1 MLPYFIQ
8 KLQVKNFRNLE
19 EQIINFTSGINCIFG
34 ENGNGKTNIL
44 EAVYFLIKRKSFRKN
59 ASFPQMLGIDGENP
73 EISFQSL
80 FLDKD
85 NQAHVSYSG
94 KWDESGSHWFLDN
107 KSSKRKLEIGVVF
120 INPFDSQSFHNS
132 ASARRNWIDDHLGQL
147 SKDYK
152 KALGRYTKSLRF
164 RNKLLATKP
173 PSLLKQVRAI
183 DEEMAELSLFLTHKR
198 QNFLE
203 ELRPLVRKAFNDLF
217 SEEHDLEI
225 MLDTKVAGM
234 SKEAYLEMCQKNLP
248 KDEVLGHTH
257 YGIHKDDY
265 VLLFDGLNSFDYCS
279 LGQQKMSY
287 LSLLFA
293 YIELFRY
300 KFNSFPI
307 VLLDDVSGEL
317 DKLRWQRLVSYLNER
332 KFQVLITTAN
342 DSFEEVL
349 KTLEDANK
357 LIVTSGLVD
366 RM

>member
-1 MLPYFIQ
+1 MLPYFIE

-19 EQIINFTSGINCIFG
+19 EQIINFSHGINCIFG

-44 EAVYFLIKRKSFRKN
+44 EAVYYIVKRKSFRKN

-80 FLDKD
+80 FFDKEMGA
-85 NQAHVSYSG
+85 NISFSG
-94 KWDESGSHWFLDN
+94 KWDETGSQWYLAN
-107 KSSKRKLEIGVVF
+107 KSVKKKLQVGIVF

-132 ASARRNWIDDHLGQL
+132 ASARRAWIDDHLSQIN
-147 SKDYK
+147 DQYK
-152 KALGRYTKSLRF
+152 KALSRFTKSLRF
-164 RNKLLATKP
+164 RNKLLSNKP
-173 PSLLKQVRAI
+173 SSYLKQIRAI
-183 DEEMAELSLFLTHKR
+183 DEEMAELSLFLTTQR
-198 QNFLE
+198 QLFLE
-203 ELRPLVRKAFNDLF
+203 EIRPLIRKAFNDLF

-225 MLDTKVAGM
+225 MLDTKLGGFT
-234 SKEAYLEMCQKNLP
+234 KNAYLEMCQNNLQ
-248 KDEVLGHTH
+248 KDEIIGHTH

-317 DKLRWQRLVSYLNER
+317 DKLRWHNLVSYLNER

-342 DSFEEVL
+342 DSFKEVL
-349 KTLEDANK
+349 NTLEDANK
-357 LIVTSGLVD
+357 LYVSSGVVD

>member
-1 MLPYFIQ
+1 MLPYYIQ

-19 EQIINFTSGINCIFG
+19 EQIIEFSPSINCIFG

-44 EAVYFLIKRKSFRKN
+44 EAIYYLIKRKSFRKN
-59 ASFPQMLGIDGENP
+59 TSFPQILGIDGERP

-80 FLDKD
+80 FI
-85 NQAHVSYSG
+85 NSESSEPIPFSG
-94 KWDESGSHWFLDN
+94 KWDQAGTHWFVDN
-107 KSSKRKLEIGVVF
+107 KSTNRKLQVGVVF
-120 INPFDSQSFHNS
+120 INPFDAQGFHLS
-132 ASARRNWIDDHLGQL
+132 ASSRRTWIDDHLGQL
-147 SKDYK
+147 DSNYK
-152 KALGRYTKSLRF
+152 KALGRFTKSLRF
-164 RNKLLATKP
+164 RNKLLSTKP
-173 PSLLKQVRAI
+173 ANYRKQIRAI
-183 DEEMAELSLFLTHKR
+183 DEEMSELSINLTFSR
-198 QNFLE
+198 QKFLE
-203 ELRPLVRKAFNDLF
+203 ELRPLVKKSFYDLF

-225 MLDTKVAGM
+225 VLDTKISGM
-234 SKEAYLEMCQKNLP
+234 TKESYLEMCQKNLP
-248 KDEVLGHTH
+248 KDEIIGHTH

-317 DKLRWQRLVSYLNER
+317 DKLRWQYLVAYLNER

-342 DSFEEVL
+342 DSFKEVL
-349 KTLEDANK
+349 DTLEGANK
-357 LIVTSGLVD
+357 LMVSSGSIAK
-366 RM
+366 M